1 MNASGG
7 GLGLCGAGAG
17 TAACP
22 YKPYSSI
29 DPLKMSTC
37 Y

>member
-1 MNASGG
+1 MLPREDSGCAERG
-7 GLGLCGAGAG
+7 RG

-29 DPLKMSTC
+29 DPLKTSTC